1 MLPRPPPRDTKNSFK
16 KSALG
21 KTIFEKIV
29 CRGKR
34 ANCYGTTVARSVVK
48 CGAKIAFERFSAL
61 SNKLPAAEGT
71 DDRQEHA
78 QRAPDDSHNHP
89 GFCLTCRSKVRN
101 TNLMER
107 SFLH

>member
-1 MLPRPPPRDTKNSFK
+1 M
-16 KSALG
+16 
-21 KTIFEKIV
+21 
-29 CRGKR
+29 R

-78 QRAPDDSHNHP
+78 QSGPDDSHYHP
-89 GFCLTCRSKVRN
+89 GFCLTCRSKVQN

-107 SFLH
+107 SFFCTKLINVLM